1 MPGLADPASRS
12 RRVPTRTVNAFPTG
26 RASQGHWFDV
36 RQPSF
41 WDRGCSY
48 HPNVDVPVQFFQS
61 TIAIELAV
69 TGALLFQ
76 IRYFEP
82 RRSDAEASDLPD
94 PRLRLLVAVILGATV
109 FGSLDAIVHRG
120 GLEVAIA
127 VTVGVAL
134 SILPILTRVLPPLVG
149 EAHPDGRRSISAV
162 TAIGLLLY
170 AIAVGAL
177 VVILNR

>member
-1 MPGLADPASRS
+1 ME
-12 RRVPTRTVNAFPTG
+12 
-26 RASQGHWFDV
+26 
-36 RQPSF
+36 
-41 WDRGCSY
+41 
-48 HPNVDVPVQFFQS
+48 VPVQFFQS

-82 RRSDAEASDLPD
+82 RQAGTEKRELPD

-109 FGSLDAIVHRG
+109 FGSLDAIANRG
-120 GLEVAIA
+120 GREVAIA

-134 SILPILTRVLPPLVG
+134 SVLPILTRVLPPLVG
-149 EAHPDGRRSISAV
+149 EAHPDGRRSISVV

-170 AIAVGAL
+170 VVAVGGL
-177 VVILNR
+177 VVVLNR

>member
-1 MPGLADPASRS
+1 ME
-12 RRVPTRTVNAFPTG
+12 
-26 RASQGHWFDV
+26 
-36 RQPSF
+36 
-41 WDRGCSY
+41 
-48 HPNVDVPVQFFQS
+48 VPVQFFQS

-82 RRSDAEASDLPD
+82 RHTDTEKRDLPD

-109 FGSLDAIVHRG
+109 FGSLDAILNRG
-120 GLEVAIA
+120 GREVAIA

-134 SILPILTRVLPPLVG
+134 SVLPILTRVLPPLVG

-170 AIAVGAL
+170 AVAVAGL
-177 VVILNR
+177 VVALNR

>member
-1 MPGLADPASRS
+1 ME
-12 RRVPTRTVNAFPTG
+12 
-26 RASQGHWFDV
+26 
-36 RQPSF
+36 
-41 WDRGCSY
+41 
-48 HPNVDVPVQFFQS
+48 VPVQFFQT

-69 TGALLFQ
+69 IGALLFQ

-82 RRSDAEASDLPD
+82 RQAETEKRELPD

-120 GLEVAIA
+120 GREAAIA

-134 SILPILTRVLPPLVG
+134 SVLPILTRVLPPLFG
-149 EAHPDGRRSISAV
+149 EASPDGQRSISTT

-170 AIAVGAL
+170 IVAVGGL
-177 VVILNR
+177 VVALNR

>member
-1 MPGLADPASRS
+1 
-12 RRVPTRTVNAFPTG
+12 VE
-26 RASQGHWFDV
+26 
-36 RQPSF
+36 
-41 WDRGCSY
+41 
-48 HPNVDVPVQFFQS
+48 VPVQFFQS

-82 RRSDAEASDLPD
+82 RQADTEKRELPD

-109 FGSLDAIVHRG
+109 FGSLDGIVHRG
-120 GLEVAIA
+120 GREVAIA

-134 SILPILTRVLPPLVG
+134 SVLPILTRVLPPLVG

-170 AIAVGAL
+170 VVAVGGL
-177 VVILNR
+177 VVVLNR